1 MATSS
6 VTNTTGSIGML
17 VRCYEAMRNGRA
29 FALLAA
35 GILGGFGL
43 MTAAGALATQAG
55 VLVGVVMALVALAVY
70 MAGING
76 AGLLL
81 LDQADGREPRSM
93 GSAFVGGLHATF
105 SALLA
110 FLLLGL
116 GLSGVV
122 LVLYLLSFLARIP
135 GVGPV
140 FSFVL
145 AGPGA
150 IVLAFCYGL
159 LVIGTPLILVAVW
172 RGAGVLGSIGRAV
185 DIVLK
190 RPLDTLLH
198 FVMLGLIVV
207 PVAVFVIGLLTVTST
222 GSIAMF
228 SGGGMTDS
236 FFGGGYGY
244 GSSPLSMAMGQ
255 VHQAGAAGAS
265 VAVVMLVLVAL
276 FTLVGMFGYIMIHD
290 SLGAGLAAAA
300 EGRLRG
306 GMSQLKGKLD
316 EHRPATAPGPVPP
329 PVAATAPPE
338 ATSCS
343 KCHATLVPDDRF
355 CGECGAQA

>member
-1 MATSS
+1 MGASS
-6 VTNTTGSIGML
+6 MTNTAGGIGML

-35 GILGGFGL
+35 GIVGGFGL
-43 MTAAGALATQAG
+43 MTAAGALAAEAG
-55 VLVGVVMALVALAVY
+55 VLVGLVMALVALAVY

-81 LDQADGREPRSM
+81 LDQADSRPPRSL
-93 GSAFVGGLHATF
+93 GSAFVGGLHATL
-105 SALLA
+105 SVLLA

-116 GLSGVV
+116 GLAGVL

-140 FSFVL
+140 FSFLL

-198 FVMLGLIVV
+198 FVMLALIVV
-207 PVAVFVIGLLTVTST
+207 PVAAFVIGLLTVTST

-228 SGGGMTDS
+228 SGSSMFGSLLSGGY
-236 FFGGGYGY
+236 GGGYGY
-244 GSSPLSMAMGQ
+244 GASPLSMAMGQ
-255 VHQAGAAGAS
+255 MSQAGAAGAS
-265 VAVVMLVLVAL
+265 VAIVMLVLVAL

-290 SLGAGLAAAA
+290 SLGAGLEAAA

-306 GMSQLKGKLD
+306 GISQLKGKLD
-316 EHRPATAPGPVPP
+316 EHRPVAVA
-329 PVAATAPPE
+329 PVAASTGSQKSA
-338 ATSCS
+338 ACGH
-343 KCHATLVPDDRF
+343 CGAVLVPGDRF
-355 CGECGAQA
+355 CGDCGAQA